1 MKILLDEN
9 IPAKVKFDF
18 GDENIVLTVRDMGW
32 LGKKNGELLGLAVFN
47 DFEVFITLD
56 KNLKSQQNLN
66 KFPITFILLLARD
79 NKHQTIQLFIKEIKN
94 LLSKIIFQRLMKFHF
109 SLLLFLCL
117 SPSLK
122 LFFSKF
128 FCNASVRSTPV

>member
-18 GDENIVLTVRDMGW
+18 GEEYDVLTVHDMSW

-47 DFEVFITLD
+47 GFEVFITLD

-66 KFPITFILLLARD
+66 KFPLTFILLLARD

-94 LLSKIIFQRLMKFHF
+94 LLSRNNIPMFNEI
-109 SLLLFLCL
+109 SL
-117 SPSLK
+117 
-122 LFFSKF
+122 
-128 FCNASVRSTPV
+128 